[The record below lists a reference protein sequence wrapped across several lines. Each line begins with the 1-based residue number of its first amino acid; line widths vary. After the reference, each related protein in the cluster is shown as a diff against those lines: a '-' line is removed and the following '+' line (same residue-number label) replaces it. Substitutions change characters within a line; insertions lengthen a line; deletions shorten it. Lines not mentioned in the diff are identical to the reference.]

1 MKKRKQEHSSYRE
14 WKYRLIPANSVE
26 FEIASYNYGA
36 AGGPLLF
43 YTNENERGE
52 TDRYFTLLV
61 AASLL
66 VFAPLVFL
74 AHLLFLAGSE
84 VVFDVESLADL
95 LGGLALDHVGDSL
108 ACHIEK
114 AFDVQVVSSL
124 TKQRLIFFTHTK
136 LFVRLTKM
144 SSKRVPWST
153 LRKSASQLLMS
164 SVRFSLFSSSSGGG
178 GSSLWKVAHW
188 ITFFRM
194 GELTL
199 GRGTTSSSSSSMPV
213 KQSICY

>member
-1 MKKRKQEHSSYRE
+1 
-14 WKYRLIPANSVE
+14 
-26 FEIASYNYGA
+26 
-36 AGGPLLF
+36 
-43 YTNENERGE
+43 
-52 TDRYFTLLV
+52 V
-61 AASLL
+61 AVPLL
-66 VFAPLVFL
+66 VFAPLVLL
-74 AHLLFLAGSE
+74 AHLLFLAGGE
-84 VVFDVESLADL
+84 VVLDVESLADL

-108 ACHIEK
+108 AGHIEK
-114 AFDVQVVSSL
+114 AFNIQVVSSL
-124 TKQRLIFFTHTK
+124 KSQPLNFSIERIGIKH
-136 LFVRLTKM
+136 TKM

-199 GRGTTSSSSSSMPV
+199 GRGTTSSSSSSMPRI
-213 KQSICY
+213 KIN